1 MAQGRPNF
9 LFLIAHDVSLRLGC
23 YGDPRAVTPN
33 IDTLAAGGTLFEN
46 AFCQFPL
53 GAPAR
58 TCLMTGC
65 RPGTVQRFDIGGTD
79 YYAVL
84 RRRLPWIRTLPEL
97 LRGAG
102 YRTMS
107 LHKVLHEYEA
117 DPPSWSEPPWYATT
131 GEVPAWCP
139 DDFDCRERARR
150 YRSAA
155 NRGLMEARFRLL
167 QAAEPGAISQ
177 FKRWRGGP
185 VEREAVTDDAYYPGA
200 TADRAI
206 GLLHAHAA
214 DRDAPPLFLGVGF
227 CNTHLPWLAPERYW
241 RLHDATDFGAG
252 AGYDTPRPSPLAEE
266 LAVAGNEPF
275 QYYRQDDHV
284 PGARAA
290 WQPTALQAEELR
302 RGHYAAVSYLD
313 AQVGRILAALD
324 DTGLAGNT
332 VVVFTTDHGFALG
345 EHRHWGKGMPWEPDL
360 RVPLLLRTPVAAPA
374 PAGSP
379 RRSPLSAP
387 GVQRRARAP
396 GCSDPQIRDPSPP
409 ATHGGSSQRAA
420 VLAEHVDLLP
430 TLLEQAGVDPPD
442 WAEGSSLVPL
452 LRNPAAAGK
461 QAVFAQAVRGG
472 LTAHSIRTLHHRYT
486 RWLDPAGHLHTEE
499 LYDHRTDP
507 AESTNLAAR
516 ADPLLVTH
524 LSTLLGTNR
533 GK

>member
-1 MAQGRPNF
+1 MSRRNF
-9 LFLIAHDVSLRLGC
+9 LFLIAHDISLRFGC

-33 IDTLAAGGTLFEN
+33 IDALAAGGTLFEN
-46 AFCQFPL
+46 AFCQFPMC
-53 GAPAR
+53 APAR

-65 RPGTVQRFDIGGTD
+65 RTGTVQRYDIGGTD

-139 DDFDCRERARR
+139 NDFDCRERARR

-155 NRGLMEARFRLL
+155 NRSLMEARFRLL
-167 QAAEPGAISQ
+167 RAAEPGSITQ

-200 TADRAI
+200 TAEQAI
-206 GLLHAHAA
+206 AVLHAQAA
-214 DRDAPPLFLGVGF
+214 DRDASPLFLGVGF

-290 WQPTALQAEELR
+290 WQPTALQAQELR

-324 DTGLAGNT
+324 ETDLAGNT

-345 EHRHWGKGMPWEPDL
+345 EHRHWGKGMPWEPDV
-360 RVPLLLRTPVAAPA
+360 RVPLLLRTP
-374 PAGSP
+374 
-379 RRSPLSAP
+379 
-387 GVQRRARAP
+387 
-396 GCSDPQIRDPSPP
+396 
-409 ATHGGSSQRAA
+409 HGGSGQRVAA
-420 VLAEHVDLLP
+420 LAEHVDLLP
-430 TLLEQAGVDPPD
+430 TLLEQAGVEPPA
-442 WAEGSSLVPL
+442 WAEGRSLAPL
-452 LRNPAAAGK
+452 LRDPAAPGK
-461 QAVFAQAVRGG
+461 QAVFAQAARGR
-472 LTAHSIRTLHHRYT
+472 LTAHSTRTPHHRYT
-486 RWLDPAGHLHTEE
+486 RWLDPTGHLHAEE

-507 AESTNLAAR
+507 AESANLAPHAV
-516 ADPLLVTH
+516 PTLLTH
-524 LSTLLGTNR
+524 LRSLSPCTAR
-533 GK
+533 S